1 MKIDNLHGFVI
12 EKEERV
18 DYLDATLVTL
28 RHEKT
33 GMPLFFLDR
42 PDNNKSFAIGFIT
55 KPEDD
60 SGVFHIIEHSV
71 LCGSKK
77 YPVKEP
83 FAELMKSTVSTYLNA
98 LTYQRFTLYPVSSYI
113 DKALFDMMDVY
124 LDAVF
129 NPLVLEDENIFLQ
142 EGHRFEVDEEGNL
155 EANGVVFNE
164 MRDGFMSYSSLTSLY
179 TSRILE
185 PGGPGGFC
193 SGGVPK
199 DILKLTYPDFVRIL
213 REHYHPSNAFCF
225 LDGSVDID
233 RALEL
238 IDEYVCVFDYKEY
251 PSLKGTNIEP
261 LTEPQ
266 FEYYPITDEE
276 NNSIKLLSYNTIDS
290 KSDEEEEFNAAAFTI
305 LIDALASSEN
315 SPLQEAVL
323 DMNLCTK
330 MSISLYNVNTI
341 CTAFAGVEEGKEL
354 ELIDRYEALLEE
366 RLDEFIDKSD
376 LIASINSYEFFIREQ
391 DYGQTPRGIE
401 YISNMADYY
410 ADGQE
415 AVNALIYVKHYPI
428 LRTLVG
434 TNFFHDLAKK
444 HLINGKRSILCM
456 RPTTEEMTDGVED
469 VLAEISKNITEEDK
483 EVIIEKSERLK
494 AWQETPDTD
503 EALDTIPKLAIC
515 DIDFVEDKTPTVV
528 SNCLGAS
535 LLSHPIPTCGITYLN
550 LHFDVTDLTPD
561 ELLHLQLFLAVFRN
575 FERENLSP
583 QQLEVLVKTH
593 LGEFGR
599 QLTTIRT
606 KDTETKVHLK
616 FTTSFIEDNTDS
628 ALELIKRIITAPVLN
643 NPTVIE
649 KRIARWLD
657 SRKEAYRIGTTN
669 SRIASSGYD
678 SLGYINE
685 NIFGIKF
692 YDTIL
697 TLGPKGCA
705 DLGEVIIKT
714 YERVITQKRL
724 TLSMTG
730 SLAGDKL
737 TSLVS
742 SLKEG
747 EEITP
752 YDYSTHPEPKNHIIT
767 TDEAVAKTALAASIP
782 KATDTRESSI
792 GRVLTSILEYEVL
805 WNEIRI
811 KGGAYST
818 GLIINRTRGIALC
831 YSSSDPNPARSIEV
845 FRNIGELARE
855 FIEGEDDLDSFI
867 ISAYSDATTL
877 GTPRMDGE
885 KATDIYLAGREL
897 KDVENLRHDILTVT
911 REELLEASDLLLS
924 LKDGTYSV
932 MCTEEMA
939 KGLPGVWELYYHL

>member
-1 MKIDNLHGFVI
+1 MKNVNLHGFVI

-18 DYLDATLVTL
+18 DYLDATLVSL

-33 GMPLFFLDR
+33 RMPLFFLDR

-55 KPEDD
+55 KPQDD

-129 NPLVLEDENIFLQ
+129 NPLVLENENIFLQ
-142 EGHRFEVDEEGNL
+142 EGHRFEIDEDGNL
-155 EANGVVFNE
+155 EPNGVVFNE
-164 MRDGFMSYSSLTSLY
+164 MRDGFMTYSSLTSLY

-199 DILKLTYPDFVRIL
+199 DILNLSYQDFKRIL

-225 LDGSVDID
+225 LDGSVDIE
-233 RALEL
+233 RALAL
-238 IDEYVCVFDYKEY
+238 IDEYISAFEYKEY
-251 PSLKGTNIEP
+251 PSLKAPEIEP

-276 NNSIKLLSYNTIDS
+276 NNSTKLLCYNTIKS
-290 KSDEEEEFNAAAFTI
+290 KSDEEEELNAAAFTI

-323 DMNLCTK
+323 NMDLCTK

-354 ELIDRYEALLEE
+354 ELVDKYHALLEE

-376 LIASINSYEFFIREQ
+376 LLASLNSYEFFIREQ

-401 YISNMADYY
+401 YICNMADYY

-415 AVNALIYVKHYPI
+415 AVNALTYVKHYAT
-428 LRTLVG
+428 LRSLVG
-434 TNFFHDLAKK
+434 TDFFHALARK
-444 HLINGKRSILCM
+444 HLINGKLSILSM
-456 RPTTEEMTDGVED
+456 RPTTEEMTDGVDEA
-469 VLAEISKNITEEDK
+469 VLEIANRTSEEERSLLAEK
-483 EVIIEKSERLK
+483 VERLK
-494 AWQETPDTD
+494 AWQDTAD
-503 EALDTIPKLAIC
+503 TEEALDTIPKLQIS
-515 DIDFVEDKTPTVV
+515 DIEFVEDKTPT
-528 SNCLGAS
+528 
-535 LLSHPIPTCGITYLN
+535 LLSSCLDARVLLHPISTCGINYLN
-550 LHFDVTDLTPD
+550 LYFDVTDLNPE
-561 ELLHLQLFLAVFRN
+561 ELVNLQLFLAVFRN
-575 FERENLSP
+575 FERENLP
-583 QQLEVLVKTH
+583 PGELEVLVKTH

-599 QLTTIRT
+599 QLSVFRT
-606 KDTETKVHLK
+606 KDGGTKVYMR
-616 FTTSFIEDNTDS
+616 FTTSFIEDNTES
-628 ALELIKRIITAPVLN
+628 ALELIRRIITTPVLN
-643 NPTVIE
+643 NPTVVE

-657 SRKEAYRIGTTN
+657 SRKESYLSGSTN
-669 SRIASSGYD
+669 SRVATCGYD

-685 NIFGIKF
+685 NIFGLRF
-692 YDTIL
+692 YDRVL
-697 TLGPKGCA
+697 TLGPKGCGA
-705 DLGEVIIKT
+705 LSEAIIKI

-724 TLSMTG
+724 TLGITG
-730 SLAGDKL
+730 SLEVERL
-737 TSLVS
+737 IPLVS
-742 SLKEG
+742 GLKAG
-747 EEITP
+747 EEIIP
-752 YDYSTHPEPKNHIIT
+752 YDYSTHPEPKNHVIT
-767 TDEAVAKTALAASIP
+767 TDEAVAKTALASSLP
-782 KATDTRESSI
+782 TSTDNRDSAT
-792 GRVLTSILEYEVL
+792 GRVLASILDYEVL

-818 GLIINRTRGIALC
+818 GILINRNRGIVLC
-831 YSSSDPNPARSIEV
+831 YSASDPNPTRSIEV
-845 FRNIGELARE
+845 FRNIGGLSRE
-855 FIEGEDDLDSFI
+855 FIESCQELDSFI

-877 GTPRMDGE
+877 RTPRIDGE
-885 KATDIYLAGREL
+885 RSNELYLAGREL
-897 KDVENLRHDILTVT
+897 KEMEDMRRTILTVT
-911 REELLEASDLLLS
+911 KDELLEASDLLS
-924 LKDGTYSV
+924 CLKEGTYSV
-932 MCTEEMA
+932 MCSEEMA
-939 KGLPGVWELYYHL
+939 EQLSGEWELYYRL

>member
-1 MKIDNLHGFVI
+1 MKNVNLHGFVI

-33 GMPLFFLDR
+33 RMPLFFLDR

-142 EGHRFEVDEEGNL
+142 EGHRFEVDEDGSL
-155 EANGVVFNE
+155 QANGVVFNE
-164 MRDGFMSYSSLTSLY
+164 MRDGFMSFSSLTSLY

-199 DILKLTYPDFVRIL
+199 DILKLTYPNFVRIL

-225 LDGSVDID
+225 LDGSVDIEK
-233 RALEL
+233 ALKL
-238 IDEYVCVFDYKEY
+238 IDEYISAFDYKEY
-251 PSLKGTNIEP
+251 PSLRTKDIEP
-261 LTEPQ
+261 LTEPR

-276 NNSIKLLSYNTIDS
+276 NNSIKLLSYNTIGS
-290 KSDEEEEFNAAAFTI
+290 KSDEEEELNAAAFTI
-305 LIDALASSEN
+305 LIDALASSES

-323 DMNLCTK
+323 DMDLCTK

-354 ELIDRYEALLEE
+354 ELIDRYQALLEE
-366 RLDEFIDKSD
+366 KLDEFIDKSD
-376 LIASINSYEFFIREQ
+376 LMASINSYEFFIREQ

-401 YISNMADYY
+401 YICNMADYY

-415 AVNALIYVKHYPI
+415 AVNALTYVKHYAT
-428 LRTLVG
+428 LRTLIG
-434 TNFFHDLAKK
+434 TDFFHELAKK

-456 RPTTEEMTDGVED
+456 RPTTEEMTDGVCEA
-469 VLAEISKNITEEDK
+469 LAETVKNITKEDK
-483 EVIIEKSERLK
+483 VTLAEKSEGLK

-503 EALDTIPKLAIC
+503 EALDTIPKLEIS

-528 SNCLGAS
+528 SSCLGAS

-550 LHFDVTDLTPD
+550 LYFDVTDLTP
-561 ELLHLQLFLAVFRN
+561 EEMLHLQLFLAVFRN

-599 QLTTIRT
+599 QLSVIKT
-606 KDTETKVHLK
+606 KEGGTKVYLK
-616 FTTSFIEDNTDS
+616 FTTSFIEDNTDP
-628 ALELIKRIITAPVLN
+628 ALELITRIITAPVLN

-657 SRKEAYRIGTTN
+657 SRKEAYRTGTTN
-669 SRIASSGYD
+669 SRIATSGYD

-685 NIFGIKF
+685 GIFGIKF
-692 YDTIL
+692 YDKIL
-697 TLGPKGCA
+697 SLGPEGCA
-705 DLGEVIIKT
+705 ELCEVIIKI

-724 TLSMTG
+724 TLAVTG
-730 SLAGDKL
+730 SLTGERL

-742 SLKEG
+742 SIKAG

-752 YDYSTHPEPKNHIIT
+752 YDYSTHPEPKNYIIT
-767 TDEAVAKTALAASIP
+767 TDEAVAKTALAASTP
-782 KATDTRESSI
+782 KSTKNRDSAV
-792 GRVLTSILEYEVL
+792 GRVLTSILDYEVL

-818 GLIINRTRGIALC
+818 GLVINRNRGIILC
-831 YSSSDPNPARSIEV
+831 YSASDPNPARSIEV

-855 FIEGEDDLDSFI
+855 FIIEATDLDSFI

-877 GTPRMDGE
+877 RTPRMDGE
-885 KATDIYLAGREL
+885 RATDLYMAGREL
-897 KDVENLRHDILTVT
+897 KEIEGLRRDILTVT
-911 REELLEASDLLLS
+911 KEELLEASDLLLC

-932 MCTEEMA
+932 MCTEEVA
-939 KGLPGVWELYYHL
+939 EGLPGQWELYYRL